1 MEEEVEEEECREGR
15 KGREGRERRSRRM
28 ERMESTLPMSRLS
41 RSQSIDRCGTLLGN
55 CTTWLNV
62 SHFL

>member
-1 MEEEVEEEECREGR
+1 MEEEVEEEEC
-15 KGREGRERRSRRM
+15 REGRERRSRRM